1 MRLLV
6 LGGTVFLSRTVA
18 ALGVDRGHD
27 VVCAARGESGAVPEG
42 ARHVHLDRA
51 AADWSGLEG
60 PFDCVVDVAR
70 VPSWVRDSLDAL
82 ADRTAHWTF
91 VSTINV
97 YADDSTPGGTPA
109 TLPVREALEE
119 DVDQEGPEDYGRNKV
134 ACEQL
139 VSQGVDAALVVRPG
153 LIVGPGDPTG
163 RYSYWPER
171 LADGGEVLAPGPRD
185 RTAQVVD
192 VRDLAEWILDC
203 SEAGRTGTYD
213 ATSPVGAL
221 GDLLAATARGV
232 GSDAQLTW
240 VPQEFLAEQRVDP
253 WMGDRSL
260 PLYLPLP
267 EYAGLMAHDVSGSL
281 SAGLRIR
288 AVEDTAADTL
298 AWLHAN
304 PTAARTGLTRTEEQD
319 VLNSWHTIRK

>member
-1 MRLLV
+1 M
-6 LGGTVFLSRTVA
+6 
-18 ALGVDRGHD
+18 
-27 VVCAARGESGAVPEG
+27 
-42 ARHVHLDRA
+42 
-51 AADWSGLEG
+51 EG
-60 PFDCVVDVAR
+60 PFDSVVDVAR

-97 YADDSTPGGTPA
+97 YSDDSTPGGTPA
-109 TLPVREALEE
+109 TLPLRGPLEE
-119 DVDQEGPEDYGRNKV
+119 DVEQEGPEDYGRNKV

-139 VSQGVDAALVVRPG
+139 VGRRAQAALVVRPG

-163 RYSYWPER
+163 RYSYLPER
-171 LADGGEVLAPGPRD
+171 LAEGGEVLAPGTPD
-185 RTAQVVD
+185 RSAQVVD

-203 SEAGRTGTYD
+203 AEAGRTGTYD

-221 GDLLAATARGV
+221 GTLLAATARGV
-232 GSDAQLTW
+232 GSDARLTW
-240 VPQEFLAEQRVDP
+240 VPQEFLMEEQVQP

-267 EYAGLMAHDVSGSL
+267 EYAGLMAHDVAAGL
-281 SAGLRIR
+281 AAGLRIR
-288 AVEDTAADTL
+288 AMEETAADTL
-298 AWLHAN
+298 EWLRAN
-304 PTAARTGLTRTEEQD
+304 PAATRTGLTRAEEQA